1 MYVCFVC
8 GKHLC
13 VGFKNRLMII
23 GVVQSLVSYYNW
35 EFKKR
40 YEKKIV
46 SEEQKKNS
54 IPHKKN
60 EKKNRLKKKQ
70 IDKKDD
76 KQMGKD

>member
-23 GVVQSLVSYYNW
+23 GVVQSLVSYYNR
-35 EFKKR
+35 EFKKKR

-54 IPHKKN
+54 IPHKKM
-60 EKKNRLKKKQ
+60 KKKQIEKKQ

-76 KQMGKD
+76 KEMGKD

>member
-1 MYVCFVC
+1 
-8 GKHLC
+8 
-13 VGFKNRLMII
+13 MII
-23 GVVQSLVSYYNW
+23 GVVQSLVSYYKW

-60 EKKNRLKKKQ
+60 EKKNRLKKNRL
-70 IDKKDD
+70 IKKDD
-76 KQMGKD
+76 KEMGKD

>member
-13 VGFKNRLMII
+13 VGFKTRLMII

-54 IPHKKN
+54 IPHKKMK
-60 EKKNRLKKKQ
+60 KKNRLKKKQ

-76 KQMGKD
+76 KEMGKD

>member
-46 SEEQKKNS
+46 SEE
-54 IPHKKN
+54 
-60 EKKNRLKKKQ
+60 
-70 IDKKDD
+70 
-76 KQMGKD
+76 

>member
-60 EKKNRLKKKQ
+60 EKKNRLKKNRL
-70 IDKKDD
+70 IKKDD
-76 KQMGKD
+76 KEMGKD

>member
-23 GVVQSLVSYYNW
+23 GVVQSLVSYYKW

-60 EKKNRLKKKQ
+60 EKKNRLKKNRL
-70 IDKKDD
+70 IKKDD
-76 KQMGKD
+76 KEMGKD

>member
-23 GVVQSLVSYYNW
+23 GVVQSLVSYYKW

-54 IPHKKN
+54 IPHKKM
-60 EKKNRLKKKQ
+60 KKKQIEKKQ

-76 KQMGKD
+76 KEMGKD

>member
-1 MYVCFVC
+1 
-8 GKHLC
+8 
-13 VGFKNRLMII
+13 MII

-54 IPHKKN
+54 IPHKKMK
-60 EKKNRLKKKQ
+60 KKNRLKKNRLIKKMTNKWGK
-70 IDKKDD
+70 IDKKRR
-76 KQMGKD
+76 QSNGETGERGNNH

>member
-8 GKHLC
+8 GKHLS

-23 GVVQSLVSYYNW
+23 GVVQSLVSYYKW

-54 IPHKKN
+54 IPHKKMK
-60 EKKNRLKKKQ
+60 KKNRLKKKQ

-76 KQMGKD
+76 KEMGKD

>member
-76 KQMGKD
+76 KEMGKD

>member
-35 EFKKR
+35 EFKK
-40 YEKKIV
+40 KIR
-46 SEEQKKNS
+46 EKNS
-54 IPHKKN
+54 
-60 EKKNRLKKKQ
+60 
-70 IDKKDD
+70 
-76 KQMGKD
+76 

>member
-1 MYVCFVC
+1 MLLYCVKSLQCHLILKSKNSSFFLCMFVLFVENSFVC

-46 SEEQKKNS
+46 SEE
-54 IPHKKN
+54 
-60 EKKNRLKKKQ
+60 
-70 IDKKDD
+70 
-76 KQMGKD
+76 

>member
-23 GVVQSLVSYYNW
+23 GVVQSLVSYYKW

-54 IPHKKN
+54 IPHKKMK
-60 EKKNRLKKKQ
+60 KKNRLKKKQ

-76 KQMGKD
+76 KEMGKD

>member
-1 MYVCFVC
+1 
-8 GKHLC
+8 
-13 VGFKNRLMII
+13 MII
-23 GVVQSLVSYYNW
+23 GVVQSLVSYYKW

-60 EKKNRLKKKQ
+60 EKKNRLKKKMTKKWGK
-70 IDKKDD
+70 ID
-76 KQMGKD
+76 

>member
-13 VGFKNRLMII
+13 VGFKTRLMII
-23 GVVQSLVSYYNW
+23 GVVQSLVSYYKW

-46 SEEQKKNS
+46 SEE
-54 IPHKKN
+54 
-60 EKKNRLKKKQ
+60 
-70 IDKKDD
+70 
-76 KQMGKD
+76 

>member
-8 GKHLC
+8 GKHLY

-46 SEEQKKNS
+46 SEE
-54 IPHKKN
+54 
-60 EKKNRLKKKQ
+60 
-70 IDKKDD
+70 
-76 KQMGKD
+76 